1 MLRAILCFVFGLGL
15 VTAVNVDVVWTALGT
30 HGGGPVS
37 GPFTM
42 ALWRIA
48 RRMFG
53 RQGKH
58 RLLSFAGSV
67 ILALQLVLW
76 TLLLWAGWIIVFSA
90 RDGALVSSQTHAP
103 ADLPSRVFFCAYMLS
118 TMGNGD
124 FSPAGH
130 GWQFVASVGTL
141 GGLGTLTLAIS
152 FVLQV
157 LSAVVQKRQ
166 MAAYV
171 NDLGAVPREILRCS
185 WTGVR
190 FDSLADHLVQL
201 TQLVPLYTEQHLA
214 YPVLLYYHSED
225 ERTSAT
231 LRMASMFEL
240 VLLLR
245 HGVAEEARMPP
256 MVIEPLYRALQGFA
270 HTIRG
275 EWVDPADETPP
286 PPSLSI
292 LRDLGIPAVSDA
304 EFARA
309 MADAAEDRRFFA
321 GLVDC
326 DARSWDRVHTPPG
339 SGR

>member
-1 MLRAILCFVFGLGL
+1 M
-15 VTAVNVDVVWTALGT
+15 AVMVDVVWTALGT

-42 ALWRIA
+42 ALWRVA
-48 RRMFG
+48 RRIFAA
-53 RQGKH
+53 RQNH
-58 RLLSFAGSV
+58 RLLSFAGSM

-76 TLLLWAGWIIVFSA
+76 TLMLWVGWILIFSA
-90 RDGALVSSQTHAP
+90 RDGALVNSQTHAP
-103 ADLPSRVFFCAYMLS
+103 ADLPSRMFFCAYMLS

-124 FSPAGH
+124 FAPARG
-130 GWQFVASVGTL
+130 GWQIAASIGTL
-141 GGLGTLTLAIS
+141 SGLGILTLAIT

-157 LSAVVQKRQ
+157 LTAVVQKRQ
-166 MAAYV
+166 MAAYI
-171 NDLGAVPREILRCS
+171 NDIGAVPREILRCS

-214 YPVLLYYHSED
+214 YPVLLYYHSEN

-231 LRMASMFEL
+231 LRLASMYEL

-245 HGVAEEARMPP
+245 DGVAEEARMPP

-275 EWVDPADETPP
+275 EWVDPADEAPP

-292 LRDLGIPAVSDA
+292 LRELGIPTVDDAV
-304 EFARA
+304 FARA

-321 GLVDC
+321 GLIAC
-326 DARSWDRVHTPPG
+326 DARTWDRVHAPPAN
-339 SGR
+339 